1 MEKKWFAT
9 SEQRQG
15 RTATDW
21 AAFTLIEL
29 LVVIAIIAI
38 LAAML
43 LPALSKAR
51 EKARAIS
58 CKNNLKQ
65 LGLVEMLYSNENN
78 DSVFSSQLRHP
89 ARANN
94 ANFNWPDWLYYSGFL
109 PQTHK
114 TVPCTL
120 SSGTTFNAYMYD
132 MLICPSNAT
141 PQAWWA
147 WEPMFSS
154 YGHNWFKQATT
165 GSEPEYLRHL
175 ARASNPSTIASF
187 ADNWGFQAV
196 AGSYPSGYGGFR
208 LYMLYENQFGS
219 VGKYAAHSGGRNV
232 CYLDGHVDTVNYIL
246 TYNGTKYENVWML
259 QHGGIL
265 TQTRP

>member
-1 MEKKWFAT
+1 MF
-9 SEQRQG
+9 R
-15 RTATDW
+15 RMFL
-21 AAFTLIEL
+21 FTLIEL

-65 LGLVEMLYSNENN
+65 LGLMELLYSDENN
-78 DSVFSSQLRHP
+78 DSVFSSRLYHP
-89 ARANN
+89 ALTNN
-94 ANFNWPDWLYYSGFL
+94 ANLNWPDWLYYSKFL

-114 TVPCTL
+114 NVTVYHPT
-120 SSGTTFNAYMYD
+120 SGAARDGYMYD

-141 PQAWWA
+141 PQQWWSYQ
-147 WEPMFSS
+147 PMFSS
-154 YGHNWFKQATT
+154 YGHNWFKQATIGT
-165 GSEPEYLRHL
+165 EPTYLRHL
-175 ARASNPSTIASF
+175 AKAFNPSIIASF
-187 ADNWGFQAV
+187 ADCWTYKAIEGA
-196 AGSYPSGYGGFR
+196 YPSGFGDR
-208 LYMLYENQFGS
+208 LYLLYESRFGA

-246 TYNGTKYENVWML
+246 TANGTSYEYVWL
-259 QHGGIL
+259 AQDGATL
-265 TQTRP
+265 TQRLP